1 MHILG
6 HTHVIDHAP
15 SSNGAQ
21 VLKVHFE
28 TTWLHGFDEFD
39 IIPIVKNLVGRRA
52 GITEHAIALDTSIKE
67 NYYKHL
73 HLPIQET
80 SLDACDVILIPVFH
94 SDAHRPG
101 DVKIQHFSRIC
112 KQADQLSKLSGKPV
126 LVHSNTKDIIDPRK
140 QASLP
145 IVDYLY
151 LSQNIR
157 NSIAPVNY
165 LSKPYF
171 IPDYVE
177 FFHAG
182 SVQFHEWTP
191 RPKIGFVGVAAPFGQ
206 HRPTKTWI
214 FDWIRFFATWLN
226 RIGIDTDRLCDQFG
240 TNMKHAYRTRVLWEL
255 MHSPMIDQ
263 DIIFRRIGG
272 TVDKQYWR
280 AGMTSPYHLEYFR
293 NLINNVYIPC
303 CRGTENYSIRFYEA
317 LAFGRVP
324 VLVNSD
330 LRLPL
335 SHLID
340 YEKHCCLID
349 KKDIHRVS
357 DILMQFHERR
367 RSDLLILQRMNRRI
381 WKEYLSIESF
391 YNFIP
396 AMIASDS
403 IAIGRTS

>member
-1 MHILG
+1 MHIFRQAQMMDDAL
-6 HTHVIDHAP
+6 T
-15 SSNGAQ
+15 SSSSK
-21 VLKVHFE
+21 VLKVYFE
-28 TTWLHGFDEFD
+28 TSWLHSFDELD
-39 IIPIVKNLVGRRA
+39 TIPIVKNLIGRRT
-52 GITEHAIALDTSIKE
+52 GMTNHEISLDTSIKE
-67 NYYKHL
+67 NYYKYID
-73 HLPIQET
+73 LPIQET

-94 SDAHRPG
+94 TDAHQPD

-112 KQADQLSKLSGKPV
+112 KQADQLSKLSRKPV
-126 LVHSNTKDIIDPRK
+126 LVHSNTKDIIDTRK
-140 QASLP
+140 QAYLP
-145 IVDYLY
+145 LDNFFY
-151 LSQNIR
+151 LSPNIR
-157 NSIAPVNY
+157 HSIAPDNY

-177 FFHAG
+177 YFYAG
-182 SVQFHEWTP
+182 AVQPHEWTP
-191 RPKIGFVGVAAPFGQ
+191 QPKVGFVGVAAPFGQ
-206 HRPTKTWI
+206 HRPTKTW
-214 FDWIRFFATWLN
+214 FVDWIRFFATWLN
-226 RIGIDTDRLCDQFG
+226 RIGIDTDRLCDQVG

-255 MHSPMIDQ
+255 MRSPMIDR
-263 DIIFRRIGG
+263 DILFRCTSG

-280 AGMTSPYHLEYFR
+280 AAMTSPYHLEYFS

-335 SHLID
+335 SNLID

-357 DILMQFHERR
+357 DILVQFHESKKSCLRELQVIN
-367 RSDLLILQRMNRRI
+367 RSI

-391 YNFIP
+391 YKFIP
-396 AMIASDS
+396 AQIATGS
-403 IAIGRTS
+403 IAIERTN